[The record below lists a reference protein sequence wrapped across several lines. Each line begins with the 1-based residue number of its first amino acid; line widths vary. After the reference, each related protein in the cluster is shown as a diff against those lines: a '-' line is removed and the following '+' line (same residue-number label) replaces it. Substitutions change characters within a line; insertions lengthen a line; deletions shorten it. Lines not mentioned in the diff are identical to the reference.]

1 MGVRIEK
8 IDLPGIGIRHDI
20 VTKLGRHIGVL
31 NYRDGRRELAFYD
44 SEDPDTVLEAV
55 ELTGDEA
62 DALADLLGHT
72 ALLSQISDLGSGALG
87 LYTEQLILP
96 ADSRYLDHPLAET
109 KARTKTGCS
118 IVAILRGES
127 VVPSPEPS
135 EVLLADDILI
145 AVGTRTG
152 LDKLEQILA
161 QNDA

>member
-8 IDLPGIGIRHDI
+8 IDLPGIGSRHDV
-20 VTKLGRHIGVL
+20 VTRHGQHIGVL
-31 NYRDGRRELAFYD
+31 NYRDGRRELALYD
-44 SEDPDTVLEAV
+44 SEDPDTVLESV

-96 ADSRYLDHPLAET
+96 SDSRYLNQPLGET
-109 KARTKTGCS
+109 QARTKTGCS
-118 IVAILRGES
+118 IVAVLRGEA

-135 EVLLADDILI
+135 EILLPEDVLV
-145 AVGTRTG
+145 AVGTRAG

>member
-55 ELTGDEA
+55 ELNSDEA

-72 ALLSQISDLGSGALG
+72 ALLSQIADLGSGALG
-87 LYTEQLILP
+87 LFTEQLILP
-96 ADSRYLDHPLAET
+96 TDSRYLDKPLGDT

-118 IVAILRGES
+118 IVAILRGDA
-127 VVPSPEPS
+127 VVPSPSPDE
-135 EVLLADDILI
+135 LLLLDDILV

-152 LDKLEQILA
+152 LDKLEHILA
-161 QNDA
+161 QADG

>member
-62 DALADLLGHT
+62 NALADLLGHT
-72 ALLSQISDLGSGALG
+72 ALLGQISDLGSGALG
-87 LYTEQLILP
+87 LFTEQLILP
-96 ADSRYLDHPLAET
+96 TDSRYLDQPLGAT

-145 AVGTRTG
+145 AVGTRNG